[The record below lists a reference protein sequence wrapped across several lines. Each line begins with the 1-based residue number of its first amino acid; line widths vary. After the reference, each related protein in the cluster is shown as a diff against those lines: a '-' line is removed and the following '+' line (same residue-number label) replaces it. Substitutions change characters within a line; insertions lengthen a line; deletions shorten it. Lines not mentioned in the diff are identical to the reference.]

1 MIYSLAKELKEAGF
15 PPGGNGSWVF
25 PPEKIIARSS
35 DRVYA
40 PTLSELMEA
49 CGGTENTGL
58 WLQQE
63 SSPTGIYWGSGRGLD
78 GQQIRGSSGSS
89 PEEAI
94 ARLWLALWG
103 SLNARDPMWEPGPH
117 RPGVLI

>member
-1 MIYSLAKELKEAGF
+1 MDEPTAEGSGRLCYRPRMIYSLAKELKEAGF
-15 PPGGNGSWVF
+15 PQGGNGSWVF

-40 PTLSELMEA
+40 PTLSELMEG
-49 CGGTENTGL
+49 CGGNEKTGL

-78 GQQIRGSSGSS
+78 GQQICGSGST

-103 SLNARDPMWEPGPH
+103 KS
-117 RPGVLI
+117 